1 MKPRRP
7 TFDRTPLQPD
17 RLRRIDGSFAF
28 LPHHFLRL
36 GFWAALD
43 LRERLLYVLLVL
55 VADRQGMSF
64 YGDDRLAALL
74 GLARDDFL
82 RARASL
88 LRRDLVAHDPQ
99 GPRYQVLS
107 LPVALSLPA
116 VPARAATPPSPPQP
130 PSPAA
135 TPTNVSA
142 LIRHWLATHAD
153 DVPRR

>member
-1 MKPRRP
+1 MKPLLP

-82 RARASL
+82 LARAGL
-88 LRRDLVAHDPQ
+88 LRRDLLAHDPQ

-107 LPVALSLPA
+107 LPVELSLPA
-116 VPARAATPPSPPQP
+116 KVATAVPPPLPHR
-130 PSPAA
+130 SPAA
-135 TPTNVSA
+135 TPTHVSA